1 MHNYTIDHDII
12 IVWKFGAFQDLG
24 PVGICVQSI
33 PKRQPNPAGESW
45 WIGLFSSRDFWDP
58 ISPYKSYDVHF
69 LGVTGSIFLDFFWD
83 KFCFFFGSHFGK
95 ILLCVC
101 FFLDYKSSKHIKKH
115 LLKPWTS
122 MDERLLME
130 GSFPQVLLFF
140 VSYIGGG
147 ARSCPSRVPPHIQK
161 HILRNTFPDKQFNQG
176 ESKGNPPNCH
186 PQCHFLPPPTKKNKA
201 TLRD

>member
-1 MHNYTIDHDII
+1 MC
-12 IVWKFGAFQDLG
+12 FPR
-24 PVGICVQSI
+24 PVGGNLQVYTSQ
-33 PKRQPNPAGESW
+33 KT
-45 WIGLFSSRDFWDP
+45 
-58 ISPYKSYDVHF
+58 
-69 LGVTGSIFLDFFWD
+69 TGNQHHKILQQKWAYVDFFKIQQVNPDELAYSQVVIFGIRFPLTKATTVFWGYRID
-83 KFCFFFGSHFGK
+83 FPGILLGQILAFFGSHFGK

-122 MDERLLME
+122 MDERLLIE
-130 GSFPQVLLFF
+130 GSFSQVLLFF

-176 ESKGNPPNCH
+176 ESKGQPLKLP
-186 PQCHFLPPPTKKNKA
+186 FPPPPPPKKKNKHNK
-201 TLRD
+201 LK

>member
-1 MHNYTIDHDII
+1 MN
-12 IVWKFGAFQDLG
+12 WPLLK
-24 PVGICVQSI
+24 
-33 PKRQPNPAGESW
+33 SW
-45 WIGLFSSRDFWDP
+45 
-58 ISPYKSYDVHF
+58 F
-69 LGVTGSIFLDFFWD
+69 LGSDFPLQKLRRTFFGGYRIDFPGFFLGQIL
-83 KFCFFFGSHFGK
+83 FFFGSHFGK

-186 PQCHFLPPPTKKNKA
+186 PQCHFLPPQQKKIKPHWG
-201 TLRD
+201 TID